1 MGVRSGVAVL
11 LVACLGIADGF
22 LLCPAAGLRP
32 APARAQPAQRVQH
45 LGLRAA
51 TSQFGLGK
59 LFGGGGK
66 EAVKKTAG
74 PAKVRA
80 LDGPSFS
87 RHIVFPARLASRAPL
102 FPLRGKGGCRS

>member
-1 MGVRSGVAVL
+1 MRVRSAVAVL
-11 LVACLGIADGF
+11 LVGCLGLVDAF
-22 LLCPAAGLRP
+22 LLTPASVLRP
-32 APARAQPAQRVQH
+32 APATAQRVH
-45 LGLRAA
+45 NHGLRAA

-80 LDGPSFS
+80 LDGPSLS
-87 RHIVFPARLASRAPL
+87 CNRATPARLASRVPPFSL
-102 FPLRGKGGCRS
+102 CGRGGCRS